1 MAKPEKKPTTLP
13 DLEQSRTFVPPFVP
27 PAEPAPPTPTLALVR
42 KDAEQFERLI
52 ATLEKLGKAM
62 LASAMV
68 GPHKTGPGIKSE
80 VTKFWEVL

>member
-1 MAKPEKKPTTLP
+1 VAVL
-13 DLEQSRTFVPPFVP
+13 SRRFVP

-68 GPHKTGPGIKSE
+68 GPHKTGPGIKSD
-80 VTKFWEVL
+80 VAKFWEVL